1 MGLRRV
7 QTDDGNFVTVP
18 LRRVV
23 PRAGLDVRHG
33 LQSVGSPPPPDR
45 AFTHSR
51 FGPPPPLS
59 PPPPSLPSP
68 PQQPHARLPPGWG
81 PSRPPQPDEATGL
94 PAEWLCYRKLSVPH
108 LPRIEWLRKSPDS
121 VLHEHL
127 LGSEPHPA
135 RLPSI
140 LKCTVGEAEL
150 RGPLNTLPSGQMR
163 TSVCVQSMED
173 MAVRVRGLD
182 VAVEP
187 ASTAGPS
194 HVEFAVLH
202 RTRMRFV

>member
-1 MGLRRV
+1 M
-7 QTDDGNFVTVP
+7 QTDDGKLVTVP

-23 PRAGLDVRHG
+23 PRAGLDVRNG
-33 LQSVGSPPPPDR
+33 LQSFGSPPPPDR

-51 FGPPPPLS
+51 FGPPSPLS
-59 PPPPSLPSP
+59 PLPPPSSLSPSP
-68 PQQPHARLPPGWG
+68 QPHAGLPPGWG

-94 PAEWLCYRKLSVPH
+94 SVEWLCLTKLSVPH

-121 VLHEHL
+121 VLREHP
-127 LGSEPHPA
+127 LGDKPHPA

-140 LKCTVGEAEL
+140 LKCAVGEVEL
-150 RGPLNTLPSGQMR
+150 RGPLSKLPSGQPACV
-163 TSVCVQSMED
+163 SVCVQPMED

-182 VAVEP
+182 VAVGP

-194 HVEFAVLH
+194 HVEFAVMH
-202 RTRMRFV
+202 RTRMRSVY